1 MRMYA
6 LSEKERVTLYYR
18 KMRKKSPKVLM
29 VMKPSLK
36 ANNSPGKLLKKSSR
50 QNSDEVTK
58 LMDDR

>member
-1 MRMYA
+1 MYA

-18 KMRKKSPKVLM
+18 KMRLSPRRKKSPKVLM

-36 ANNSPGKLLKKSSR
+36 ANNSPGNLLKKSSR

-58 LMDDR
+58 L